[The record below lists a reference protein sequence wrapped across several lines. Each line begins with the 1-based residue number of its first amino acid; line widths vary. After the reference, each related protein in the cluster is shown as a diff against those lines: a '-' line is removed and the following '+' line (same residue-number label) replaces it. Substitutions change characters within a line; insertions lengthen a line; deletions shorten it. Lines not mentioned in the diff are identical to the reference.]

1 MSAPVTEGYVEA
13 QTARMKAETYAQW
26 IEAVQRSERA
36 AFRQTMW
43 LAALI
48 LAGIASATGV
58 IIAVLK

>member
-1 MSAPVTEGYVEA
+1 MNAQVTEGYVEA

>member
-1 MSAPVTEGYVEA
+1 M
-13 QTARMKAETYAQW
+13 RAETYAQW

-36 AFRQTMW
+36 AFRRTMW

-48 LAGIASATGV
+48 LAGIASGTGI